1 MQALFAPQTSLG
13 SRRSWIFWLLIPS
26 PILLIIVVSISVTR
40 VRGITARA
48 EREVQVFRQR
58 LASGVF
64 REKSDPGSRNAWIR
78 DVRTALE
85 SDHIG
90 WAMWDYHGGF
100 GVQSEEHTSELQ

>member
-26 PILLIIVVSISVTR
+26 PIPLIIVVSISVTR

-58 LASGVF
+58 LASGQY
-64 REKSDPGSRNAWIR
+64 
-78 DVRTALE
+78 TAVYDSASSVLRRRI
-85 SDHIG
+85 D
-90 WAMWDYHGGF
+90 A
-100 GVQSEEHTSELQ
+100 